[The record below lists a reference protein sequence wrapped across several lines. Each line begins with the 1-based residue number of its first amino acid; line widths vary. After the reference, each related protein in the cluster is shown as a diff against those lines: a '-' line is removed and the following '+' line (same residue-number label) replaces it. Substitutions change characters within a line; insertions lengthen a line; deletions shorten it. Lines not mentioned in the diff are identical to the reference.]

1 MLRGEDE
8 LYASLGSAAVTVS
21 AWIKLDEAYCKV
33 NDKIIASQQYEFY
46 GYGN

>member
-21 AWIKLDEAYCKV
+21 ASAWIKLVKPTV
-33 NDKIIASQQYEFY
+33 R
-46 GYGN
+46 